1 MDLFIAKIKTDKGL
15 YEKPVAVPRRHV
27 KVVQKFLDDL
37 YNTDVTIK
45 SILGFR
51 RDEWSYDE
59 FGEDPEDEEE
69 RIDSLP

>member
-37 YNTDVTIK
+37 YNTDVTIR

-59 FGEDPEDEEE
+59 SAEDPEDDEE